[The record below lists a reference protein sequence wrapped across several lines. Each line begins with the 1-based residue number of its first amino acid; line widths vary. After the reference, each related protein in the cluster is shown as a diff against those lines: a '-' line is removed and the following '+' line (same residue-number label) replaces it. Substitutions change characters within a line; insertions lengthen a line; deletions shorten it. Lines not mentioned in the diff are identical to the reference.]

1 MKKTIILFGLLA
13 FIVMSGCKKDETT
26 GDTTVDNKDMINEI
40 FKAGMAWNAKVKEVK
55 SIVPI
60 NIQVD
65 NTVTGTEGGTI
76 HVLGSITGS
85 MNIDDKT
92 GAVLGGTMLLGLT
105 ETINDY
111 TFVSNGQTYTMN
123 GAPYISLTGTFTL
136 LPGGTTFGTASSMQI
151 GGGVQVSGPNYNQT
165 VNIQLTININS
176 NGTGGN
182 VSGTINGVS
191 VNYSF

>member
-13 FIVMSGCKKDETT
+13 FIVMSGCKKKETT

-40 FKAGMAWNAKVKEVK
+40 FKAGMAWNSKAKEIK

-65 NTVTGTEGGTI
+65 NTVVGTEGGTI

>member
-13 FIVMSGCKKDETT
+13 FIVMSGCKKKETN
-26 GDTTVDNKDMINEI
+26 DDVTVDNKDMINEI
-40 FKAGMAWNAKVKEVK
+40 FKAGMAWNAKVKETK

-65 NTVTGTEGGTI
+65 NTVVGTEGGTI
-76 HVLGSITGS
+76 HVLGSVTGS
-85 MNIDDKT
+85 MNIDDQT

-176 NGTGGN
+176 NGTGGS

>member
-13 FIVMSGCKKDETT
+13 FIVMSGCKKKETN
-26 GDTTVDNKDMINEI
+26 DDVTVDNKDMINEI
-40 FKAGMAWNAKVKEVK
+40 FKAGMAWNAKVKETK

-65 NTVTGTEGGTI
+65 NTVVGTEGGTI
-76 HVLGSITGS
+76 HVLGSVTGS

-176 NGTGGN
+176 SGTGGN